1 MYHGGE
7 IFLEFLGDAGA
18 LIRLVSLNL
27 LKLGMEF
34 LFMKQFLN
42 PQGMLEALVK
52 IVGLNLN

>member
-7 IFLEFLGDAGA
+7 KFLEFLGDAGA
-18 LIRLVSLNL
+18 LFKFVSLNL

-34 LFMKQFLN
+34 VFMKQFLN
-42 PQGMLEALVK
+42 LQGTPEALVK

>member
-1 MYHGGE
+1 MVVKY
-7 IFLEFLGDAGA
+7 FLNSQGTPEA
-18 LIRLVSLNL
+18 LIKFVSLNL

-42 PQGMLEALVK
+42 PQGTPEALVK

>member
-7 IFLEFLGDAGA
+7 IFLEFLGVPEA
-18 LIRLVSLNL
+18 LIKFVTLNL
-27 LKLGMEF
+27 LKLGMKF

-42 PQGMLEALVK
+42 PQGTPEALVK